1 MTQSYRSVINGKSFH
16 QVVSV
21 VIILCSAV
29 LGIET
34 FYPEH
39 KLVFDVI
46 DWLFTTFF
54 ACEII
59 LRLFAEENIF
69 NFFKLWS
76 FKRNSKNKTKFFVEE
91 HGFWNWFDF
100 IIVAVS
106 VVSLFSH
113 FFEHPE
119 FLVVS
124 RLFRVLRVLRL
135 LEISDELKS
144 VERKIVSI
152 IPTIFS
158 FALLLG
164 ILLYIYSI
172 IGVYLFSHHQYQHA
186 DFTSLGHAFL
196 TLFQLMTLDGWS
208 DMMYAASASYN
219 GSWLIKSY
227 FVSFVVLTAII
238 SFNVFVA
245 VLTSQVHEKFIDD
258 QKKAD
263 KKLAKL
269 EGEINETEQE
279 LESGFKT
286 VLKEIRALRKEVEA
300 LKLKE

>member
-1 MTQSYRSVINGKSFH
+1 MTSGYRSVIHGKIFH
-16 QVVSV
+16 QWVSI

-39 KLVFDVI
+39 KFLFDAI
-46 DWLFTTFF
+46 DWLFTIFF
-54 ACEII
+54 VCEII
-59 LRLFAEENIF
+59 LRLFAEENILH
-69 NFFKLWS
+69 FFKLWS
-76 FKRNSKNKTKFFVEE
+76 IRSNSVGSKKIDIEE
-91 HGFWNWFDF
+91 QGFWNWFDF
-100 IIVAVS
+100 TIVAVS
-106 VVSLFSH
+106 VASLFSH
-113 FFEHPE
+113 VFEHPE

-124 RLFRVLRVLRL
+124 RLFRVLRVMRL
-135 LEISDELKS
+135 LEISDELKA

-208 DMMYAASASYN
+208 DMMYAASDKYN

-245 VLTSQVHEKFIDD
+245 VLTSQVHEKFIED
-258 QKKAD
+258 QKRAD
-263 KKLAKL
+263 KKLARL
-269 EGEINETEQE
+269 EGEISETEHDVEAGFNE
-279 LESGFKT
+279 L
-286 VLKEIRALRKEVEA
+286 LKEIRSLRSEIGE
-300 LKLKE
+300 LKKGK

>member
-1 MTQSYRSVINGKSFH
+1 MSPSYRAAINGKSFH
-16 QVVSV
+16 QVVSIA
-21 VIILCSAV
+21 IILCSII

-39 KLVFDVI
+39 RFVFDII
-46 DWLFTTFF
+46 DWFFTLFF
-54 ACEII
+54 AGEII
-59 LRLFAEENIF
+59 LRLLAEEHFF

-76 FKRNSKNKTKFFVEE
+76 FKAKGKLFVEE
-91 HGFWNWFDF
+91 YGFWNWFDF
-100 IIVAVS
+100 TIVVVS

-119 FLVVS
+119 FLIVS

-208 DMMYAASASYN
+208 DMMYAASDNYD

-227 FVSFVVLTAII
+227 FVSFVVLTAIV

-245 VLTSQVHEKFIDD
+245 VLTSQVHEKFIED
-258 QKKAD
+258 QKKSD
-263 KKLAKL
+263 RKLAKL
-269 EGEINETEQE
+269 EGEISETEQE
-279 LESGFKT
+279 VETGFKE
-286 VLKEIRALRKEVEA
+286 VLKEIRSLRKEVEE
-300 LKLKE
+300 LKKK

>member
-1 MTQSYRSVINGKSFH
+1 MSPTYRSVINGKSFH

-21 VIILCSAV
+21 AIILCSIV

-34 FYPEH
+34 FYPDH
-39 KLVFDVI
+39 KLLFDAI

-59 LRLFAEENIF
+59 LRLFAEENVLH
-69 NFFKLWS
+69 FFKLWS
-76 FKRNSKNKTKFFVEE
+76 FKKDKKNKIRFFVEE

-100 IIVAVS
+100 AIVIVTM
-106 VVSLFSH
+106 VSLFSH

-208 DMMYAASASYN
+208 DMMYAASDSYN

-227 FVSFVVLTAII
+227 FVSFVVLTASV

-245 VLTSQVHEKFIDD
+245 VLTSQVHEKFIED

-269 EGEINETEQE
+269 EGELSDAEEE
-279 LESGFKT
+279 LESGFKE
-286 VLKEIRALRKEVEA
+286 VLKEIRSLRKEVEE
-300 LKLKE
+300 LKSKK

>member
-1 MTQSYRSVINGKSFH
+1 MSQSFSSFINGKSFH
-16 QVVSV
+16 QIVSV
-21 VIILCSAV
+21 AIILCSII

-39 KLVFDVI
+39 KFLFDVI
-46 DWLFTTFF
+46 DWMFTTFF

-59 LRLFAEENIF
+59 LRLLAEENIL

-76 FKRNSKNKTKFFVEE
+76 FKRDGKKKFKFAVEE
-91 HGFWNWFDF
+91 RGFWNWFDF
-100 IIVAVS
+100 AIVV
-106 VVSLFSH
+106 VTIVSLFSH

-119 FLVVS
+119 FLIVS

-164 ILLYIYSI
+164 ILIYIYSI
-172 IGVYLFSHHQYQHA
+172 IGVYLFSHHQYKQA
-186 DFTSLGHAFL
+186 DFSSLGHAFL

-208 DMMYAASASYN
+208 DMMYAASDNYN
-219 GSWLIKSY
+219 GSWLIKGY
-227 FVSFVVLTAII
+227 FVSFVVLTAIV

-245 VLTSQVHEKFIDD
+245 VLTSQVHEKFIED

-269 EGEINETEQE
+269 QGEISETEQE
-279 LESGFKT
+279 VEAGFKE
-286 VLKEIRALRKEVEA
+286 LLNEIRSLRSEVAE
-300 LKLKE
+300 LKKGK

>member
-1 MTQSYRSVINGKSFH
+1 MSPSYRSVINGKSFH
-16 QVVSV
+16 QVVSIA
-21 VIILCSAV
+21 IILCSII

-39 KLVFDVI
+39 KLLFDAI

-54 ACEII
+54 AAEII
-59 LRLFAEENIF
+59 LRLFAEENIL

-76 FKRNSKNKTKFFVEE
+76 IKKDSKNKIRFLVEE

-100 IIVAVS
+100 AIVFVTI
-106 VVSLFSH
+106 VSLFSH

-119 FLVVS
+119 FLIVS

-186 DFTSLGHAFL
+186 DFSSLGHAFL

-208 DMMYAASASYN
+208 DMMYAASDNYN

-227 FVSFVVLTAII
+227 FVSFVVLTAIV

-245 VLTSQVHEKFIDD
+245 VLTSQVHEKFIED

-263 KKLAKL
+263 RKLAKL
-269 EGEINETEQE
+269 EGEISEAEQE
-279 LESGFKT
+279 LESGFT
-286 VLKEIRALRKEVEA
+286 EVLKEIRSLRKEVEE
-300 LKLKE
+300 LKKK

>member
-1 MTQSYRSVINGKSFH
+1 MSSSYRSVINGKSFH
-16 QVVSV
+16 QVVSIAIV
-21 VIILCSAV
+21 LCSII

-39 KLVFDVI
+39 KLVFDAV

-59 LRLFAEENIF
+59 LRLFAEENVL

-76 FKRNSKNKTKFFVEE
+76 FKKDVKGKIRFFVEE
-91 HGFWNWFDF
+91 HGVWNWFDF
-100 IIVAVS
+100 TIVV
-106 VVSLFSH
+106 VTMVSLFSH

-186 DFTSLGHAFL
+186 DFSSLGHAFL

-208 DMMYAASASYN
+208 DMMYAASDNYN

-245 VLTSQVHEKFIDD
+245 VLTSQVHEKFIED
-258 QKKAD
+258 QRKAD
-263 KKLAKL
+263 RKLAKL
-269 EGEINETEQE
+269 EDEITEAEQGLET
-279 LESGFKT
+279 GFKE
-286 VLKEIRALRKEVEA
+286 VLKEIRSLRKEVED
-300 LKLKE
+300 LKKR